1 MKLAYR
7 TGSARAKT
15 PKGVSV
21 VVALT
26 MAVFPLLLPGS
37 SEGAAGVR
45 TPVGGPVMTLARD
58 GVGTPEVA
66 IDRFGT
72 TTVVWGTHYLQG
84 PIRAMRR
91 PSGGQWSQPVT
102 LGEGAR
108 PQIGVDSH
116 GAVIVVWQS
125 NRDNL
130 TTGVLAARRPPAG
143 PWQPPV
149 RLSVDV
155 AAPGYPSVDD
165 SEYGAD
171 SLDLSVSPGGAAL
184 VAWEW
189 GSYHR
194 EVPYRIEAVYR
205 PAAGPWGHLV
215 QLRGPEWPV
224 VGLAVAAG
232 RGGAAQV
239 LYSAPDEG
247 SLVVRRRLGTG
258 TWTPEVTVFSRESE
272 GRELLM
278 DPAGIATV
286 LVDGGSAVF
295 AVRRPA
301 AGPWGAPVRVSPGDL
316 ARAVV
321 DRAGTV
327 SAAVVAEAGRL
338 QVVRRPRRGT
348 WRPPVT
354 IGSTGA
360 AGYDVT
366 MSVSHTGDLLAA
378 WSNPQDDLVARG
390 RVTGKGWTARF
401 QVFGSGGF
409 FDRLTSAAA
418 RGGGGVFAW
427 QKNDV
432 VQLRVFR

>member
-7 TGSARAKT
+7 TGARAKVHR
-15 PKGVSV
+15 GVAV
-21 VVALT
+21 LVALLT
-26 MAVFPLLLPGS
+26 MAMFPLLLPGS
-37 SEGAAGVR
+37 SEGAARVR
-45 TPVGGPVMTLARD
+45 TPVGGPVMTLARG
-58 GVGTPEVA
+58 GVGTPAVA

-72 TTVVWGTHYLQG
+72 TTVVWGTHFLQG

-91 PSGGQWSQPVT
+91 PSGGRWSRPVT
-102 LGEGAR
+102 LGEGAG

-116 GAVIVVWQS
+116 GAVTVVWQS
-125 NRDNL
+125 NRDNFS
-130 TTGVLAARRPPAG
+130 TGVLAARRPPAG

-155 AAPGYPSVDD
+155 AAPGYPSSDKTT
-165 SEYGAD
+165 YGAD

-189 GSYHR
+189 GNNDR

-205 PAAGPWGHLV
+205 PAAGPWGHPV
-215 QLRGPEWPV
+215 QLGGPGGSSV
-224 VGLAVAAG
+224 VPAVAAG

-239 LYSAPDEG
+239 VYPGSDEV

-258 TWTPEVTVFSRESE
+258 TWTPEVTIFSRESE
-272 GRELLM
+272 GHELLM

-286 LVDGGSAVF
+286 LVDGGPAVF

-301 AGPWGAPVRVSPGDL
+301 AGPWGPPVRVSPGDL

-327 SAAVVAEAGRL
+327 SVAVLPGSNRL

-348 WRPPVT
+348 WGPPMT
-354 IGSTGA
+354 IGSTDSGFN
-360 AGYDVT
+360 VT

-378 WSNPQDDLVARG
+378 WNNPQDNLVARG
-390 RVTGKGWTARF
+390 RVSGKGWAARF
-401 QVFGSGGF
+401 QVLGSGGF
-409 FDRLTSAAA
+409 FDHLTSAAA

-432 VQLRVFR
+432 AQLRVFR